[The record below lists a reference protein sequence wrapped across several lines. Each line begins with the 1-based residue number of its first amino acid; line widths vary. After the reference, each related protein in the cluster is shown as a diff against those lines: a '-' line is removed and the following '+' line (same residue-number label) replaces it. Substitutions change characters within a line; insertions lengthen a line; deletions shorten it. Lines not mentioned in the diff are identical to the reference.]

1 MSTVQEPGARLTERL
16 SQPAPRRDFLK
27 WSGAGVLATVGLA
40 ACSDD
45 TAVRSITE
53 VVTDTVAAPPV
64 VFPGVTLN
72 FANDLGVLNFA
83 FLLEQLEAAFYTA
96 VASNPAFANIFSA
109 NEQRVLTDLRDHEIV
124 HREFLRSALGT
135 NAIQALTFNFSSV
148 NFGSRLSV
156 LNAARDLE
164 DTGVGAYNGAARF
177 LTASNFLI
185 LAGKIVSVEGRHA
198 AAIRDLLAPRTGN
211 FAPSPFDPALQ
222 PAQVVGVVQPFV
234 QNQITLTNVPA

>member
-27 WSGAGVLATVGLA
+27 YAGLAAVGLA
-40 ACSDD
+40 ACNDD

-83 FLLEQLEAAFYTA
+83 YLLEQLEAAFYTA
-96 VASNPAFANIFSA
+96 VVANPSFATIFSA
-109 NEQRVLTDLRDHEIV
+109 NEQRVLTDLRDHEVV
-124 HREFLRSALGT
+124 HRGFLQSALGT
-135 NAIQALTFNFSSV
+135 NAIPALTFNFSSI
-148 NFGSRLSV
+148 NLASRLSV
-156 LNAARDLE
+156 LNAARDFE
-164 DTGVGAYNGAARF
+164 DTGVGAYNGSARF
-177 LTASNFLI
+177 LSTANFLI
-185 LAGKIVSVEGRHA
+185 LAAKIVSVEGRHA
-198 AAIRDLLAPRTGN
+198 AAIREILAPLTGN

-222 PAQVVGVVQPFV
+222 PAQVIGVVQPFI